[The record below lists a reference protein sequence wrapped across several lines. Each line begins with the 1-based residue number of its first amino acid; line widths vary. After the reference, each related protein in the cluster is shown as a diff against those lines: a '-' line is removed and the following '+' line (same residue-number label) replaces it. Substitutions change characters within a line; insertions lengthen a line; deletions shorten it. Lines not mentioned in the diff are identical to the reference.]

1 MTTGEIE
8 TRAVDNS
15 HAKVHIQ
22 GIAEVIVEI
31 LDKTTGIEII
41 QEAAGREAT
50 LQDGKTM
57 LE

>member
-57 LE
+57 